1 MTSSADAAILSC
13 PPQSKWGSA
22 ITLGFLG
29 ATLMWVAAFFS
40 ALQVG
45 FLAGEVIVGWLAIVP
60 VGIGIRAAREGGQG
74 ACSGAMAGLVTG
86 VINLLLV
93 GSVVGDSTPSDM
105 VMQGVMWGA
114 GTVMGTVVAGFIGGL
129 IGARMKPLG
138 ALENVAG
145 RFARI
150 AAATTF
156 LMLMTG
162 GIVTGFEAGLAVP
175 DWPNSF
181 GHNMLLYPLSE
192 MLSDADSGIFYEHAH
207 RLMGMYIGL
216 IAIVMIAVAAK
227 FDRRKAT
234 ILISSLILLAVIAQ
248 GVIGGERVTNK
259 SLFLAII
266 HGINGQVV
274 FCLFVWMAA
283 VTSTTWRSAGN
294 AVATLKAKSDHLMT
308 GILLGAMMIQLG
320 LGAAYRHLVTVPEIN
335 TTHILY
341 THIVMSIVVLGLV
354 GHVAVRCAMR
364 HRDRPVLPTLGQWMI
379 LVVML
384 QLALGVGALILVS
397 IVTRDPQSPAATSEV
412 IVTTLHQANGAL
424 LLGLAMLSV
433 VWTRRLLCKGQ
444 VEVVSHP

>member
-1 MTSSADAAILSC
+1 
-13 PPQSKWGSA
+13 
-22 ITLGFLG
+22 
-29 ATLMWVAAFFS
+29 
-40 ALQVG
+40 
-45 FLAGEVIVGWLAIVP
+45 
-60 VGIGIRAAREGGQG
+60 
-74 ACSGAMAGLVTG
+74 
-86 VINLLLV
+86 
-93 GSVVGDSTPSDM
+93 
-105 VMQGVMWGA
+105 
-114 GTVMGTVVAGFIGGL
+114 
-129 IGARMKPLG
+129 
-138 ALENVAG
+138 
-145 RFARI
+145 
-150 AAATTF
+150 
-156 LMLMTG
+156 
-162 GIVTGFEAGLAVP
+162 
-175 DWPNSF
+175 
-181 GHNMLLYPLSE
+181 MLLYPLSE
-192 MLSDADSGIFYEHAH
+192 MMADPDSGIFYEHTH
-207 RLMGMYIGL
+207 RLMGMYVGL
-216 IAIVMIAVAAK
+216 IAIAMVGITMR

-234 ILISSLILLAVIAQ
+234 VWLSMIILVAVIVQ
-248 GVIGGERVTNK
+248 GIIGGKRVIDK
-259 SLFLAII
+259 STFLAII

-294 AVATLKAKSDHLMT
+294 AVASLKARSDRLMT

-364 HRDRPVLPTLGQWMI
+364 HRDKPVLPTLGQSMI

-444 VEVVSHP
+444 VELGAHP